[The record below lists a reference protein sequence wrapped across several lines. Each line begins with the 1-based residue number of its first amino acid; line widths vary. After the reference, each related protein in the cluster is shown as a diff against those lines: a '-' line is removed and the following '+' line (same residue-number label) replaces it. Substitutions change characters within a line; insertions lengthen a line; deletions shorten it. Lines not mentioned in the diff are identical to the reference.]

1 MPDACLVHLGPKR
14 GRSEIVKDQGTGTRA
29 GGKRDN
35 PPPPGRRAGAG
46 SEGRGSLV
54 LLRHILHLYTWLRVG
69 HIILSDPPDVISF
82 YNYRDR
88 SQFKI
93 LAVKNYPKKY

>member
-1 MPDACLVHLGPKR
+1 MGPQHGCHILPTMPDARLVHLGPKR

-29 GGKRDN
+29 GGKRGN

-54 LLRHILHLYTWLRVG
+54 LLRHILHYTPG
-69 HIILSDPPDVISF
+69 SE
-82 YNYRDR
+82 
-88 SQFKI
+88 
-93 LAVKNYPKKY
+93 